1 MPQYQGVWNLQD
13 AARLQ
18 SQQQWVTDPNFRST
32 TLLLQADPDVTAAQN
47 NTFLDSSSNDFVITR
62 NGNTTQGTFTPFSQ
76 GWSNFFGGSGNYA
89 RTGTL
94 AAIATTQSTFT
105 VECWVYMTQAPT
117 TPNNFS
123 PAIGDL
129 DPTGADANWTLGP
142 MSTGKVRF
150 YWWTGA
156 ANFAEGNSVL
166 AFNTW
171 YHIAASVSSNAISIY
186 VNGVRETLTGTTTL
200 TNRSSLYNSIGF
212 AQRNNGTDLYVGY
225 ISNARIVSGA
235 ALYSGTSFNV
245 PTSPLSIAGSGTT
258 QLLTCQS
265 NRFLDNSSNAVSV
278 TPTGSSTSVQP
289 FAPFAPQFQYT
300 QSGIGG
306 SGFFDGS
313 GDYLNFTG
321 SIAISGQFAAECWFY
336 RLTSAG
342 QQQTL
347 FAFNSTSGAYAS
359 IRVDTDGNGNSN
371 RNITANLST
380 NGSSWASTIAIA
392 SIYSKFGWNHVL
404 VTRDGSNNV
413 RVFLNGVLINTPS
426 TVSGALYSASTTHSI
441 GCNTLPGT
449 ATNVFTGYISDVRL
463 VNGSIPT
470 TYQTSS
476 TTSGTTIFTPPS
488 APLTTSSQGATSGNV
503 TLLTNF
509 TNAGIIDGTMDN
521 VLETVGNA
529 QVSTSVVKYGSGSL
543 AFDGTGDWLVFP
555 SSQNFNMGTGNWTVE
570 CWALASTNAARGIF
584 QITTGT
590 LNSVSTGIGVG
601 ISSSTGFPWRVYHG
615 TTATDTTTNATIGS
629 WQHLAFVRNN
639 GNVQLYLNGT
649 SIYSATDTSDLSS
662 YTFLTVGAWFSS
674 SFPWLG
680 YIDDFRITKGVARY
694 LSNFLPPQVALPRQ

>member
-32 TLLLQADPDVTAAQN
+32 TLLLQADNAAGGAQN
-47 NTFLDSSSNDFVITR
+47 NTFLDSSSNSFAITR

-76 GWSNFFGGSGNYA
+76 GWSNFASAASASVGFSNSTAALVGSTA
-89 RTGTL
+89 
-94 AAIATTQSTFT
+94 STFT
-105 VECWVYMTQAPT
+105 AECWIYMTDAPVSGDGVPALIGMDATFNSSIYLGFGPNASQKLVLRWFDGASKTATGNT
-117 TPNNFS
+117 T
-123 PAIGDL
+123 
-129 DPTGADANWTLGP
+129 
-142 MSTGKVRF
+142 
-150 YWWTGA
+150 
-156 ANFAEGNSVL
+156 L
-166 AFNTW
+166 ALNTW
-171 YHIAASVSSNAISIY
+171 YHIAVVANSNTLAMY
-186 VNGVRETLTGTTTL
+186 VNGIAETLSGTTTL
-200 TNRSSLYNSIGF
+200 TNRNATTNTFSLFLNSSSSNYQF
-212 AQRNNGTDLYVGY
+212 RGY
-225 ISNARIVSGA
+225 ASNIRVCTSAVYTSAFTPSTTPLTTTSQGA
-235 ALYSGTSFNV
+235 TNCS
-245 PTSPLSIAGSGTT
+245 
-258 QLLTCQS
+258 LLTAQN
-265 NRFLDNSSNAVSV
+265 NRFIDNSSNAYAL
-278 TPTGSSTSVQP
+278 TLQGAPSVQP
-289 FAPFAPQFQYT
+289 FAPFTPQFQYT

-306 SGFFDGS
+306 SGYFDGT

-347 FAFNSTSGAYAS
+347 FAFNSTNGSYAS
-359 IRVDTDGNGNSN
+359 IRVDTDGNGNN
-371 RNITANLST
+371 DRNITANLST
-380 NGSSWASTIAIA
+380 NGSSWTSTIAIA

-426 TVSGALYSASTTHSI
+426 TVSGALYSVSTTHSI

-449 ATNVFTGYISDVRL
+449 AANLFTGYISDVRL

-509 TNAGIIDGTMDN
+509 TNGGIIDGTMDN

-543 AFDGTGDWLVFP
+543 AFDGTGDWLLMPHTVDQFLSTGVFTIEMWVYRNA
-555 SSQNFNMGTGNWTVE
+555 SGTYGLVGKGTGTTGWLVSLNSSNQVVFTY
-570 CWALASTNAARGIF
+570 ASSTITSTNTIAASIWAHIAVVRESINTNQTKIYINGVNDG
-584 QITTGT
+584 TGT
-590 LNSVSTGIGVG
+590 VTTDFNQTNSV
-601 ISSSTGFPWRVYHG
+601 Y
-615 TTATDTTTNATIGS
+615 
-629 WQHLAFVRNN
+629 
-639 GNVQLYLNGT
+639 
-649 SIYSATDTSDLSS
+649 
-662 YTFLTVGAWFSS
+662 VGADRTGGSAFN
-674 SFPWLG
+674 G
-680 YIDDFRITKGVARY
+680 YLDDLRITKGVARY
-694 LSNFLPPQVALPRQ
+694 LSNFTPPQVALPRQ